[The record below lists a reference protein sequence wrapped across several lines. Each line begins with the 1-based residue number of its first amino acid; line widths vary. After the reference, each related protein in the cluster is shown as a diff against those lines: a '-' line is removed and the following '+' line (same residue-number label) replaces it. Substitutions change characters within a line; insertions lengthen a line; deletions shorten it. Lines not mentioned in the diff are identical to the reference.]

1 MFDNMTEDMLIEKWS
16 NSDLKKLAVGGIE
29 EFDKRA
35 VTARILENISNYDF
49 SRNPFRDL
57 MNESQSSVAPN
68 STGTGLF
75 SPISLAI
82 ARRVTPELFA
92 WKCVGVQP
100 MSGPVGLAYAMRFK
114 YQGLAQEAGFDD
126 MDLFST
132 FTGNLSGTSGVAD
145 TGTGVNTATAEGW
158 QINGSITSTTPMPQL
173 VYSMESVAITAKTRK
188 LAANISLETLMDV
201 KAMHNIDVKREMV
214 AKLQY
219 QIRGE
224 VDRELLYNI
233 KTQSTTIANGGETVT
248 TWQTSASDGRWQQEK
263 FNTVAN
269 VIIQKANDV
278 GVSTRI
284 DSANF
289 AIVSPR
295 VATALQACGA
305 RWNGNNVSVNN
316 SNTFAEI
323 GTLGNQVK
331 VYIDRYARTDYATVG
346 LKGQD
351 GQNECGVVYS
361 PYVLGL
367 ESEATTQE
375 DFSPRMGVMSRY
387 AITNSLLGAGRYY
400 RSINFINLNGIMQA

>member
-1 MFDNMTEDMLIEKWS
+1 MNDEMLLEKWS
-16 NSDLKKLAVGGIE
+16 KDELKKLSVAGIA
-29 EFDKRA
+29 DYDQKR

-49 SRNPFRDL
+49 SRNPFAEL
-57 MNESQSSVAPN
+57 MNESQSTTAP
-68 STGTGLF
+68 SSQATGQF

-100 MSGPVGLAYAMRFK
+100 MNGPVGLAYAMRFK
-114 YQGLAQEAGFDD
+114 YQGYGNEASFDD
-126 MDLFST
+126 MDLWNTFS
-132 FTGNLSGTSGVAD
+132 GNLSGTSAAAGSND
-145 TGTGVNTATAEGW
+145 TGTGVSTATAEGW
-158 QINGSITSTTPMPQL
+158 QMNGSITSTTPMPQL
-173 VYSMESVAITAKTRK
+173 VYTMDSVAITAKTRK

-214 AKLQY
+214 NKLQY
-219 QIRGE
+219 QVRAEI
-224 VDRELLYNI
+224 DRELLYNI
-233 KTQSTTIANGGETVT
+233 KTQATTTANGGEAAT

-278 GVSTRI
+278 GISTRV

-289 AIVSPR
+289 VVVSSR
-295 VATALQACGA
+295 VATVLQACGA
-305 RWNGNNVSVNN
+305 RWNGNNVGNVNN
-316 SNTFAEI
+316 SNTFTEI

-331 VYIDRYARTDYATVG
+331 VYLDRYARSDYAVVG

-351 GQNECGVVYS
+351 GQNECGVIYS
-361 PYVLGL
+361 PYVMGL
-367 ESEATTQE
+367 ESAATTQE

-400 RSINFINLNGIMQA
+400 RQINFINLNTIMQA